1 MPTRL
6 AKPFKRSDGR
16 WCCKV
21 RMPNGS
27 IRYAYGASAAEARER
42 AHLILTESRTL
53 AAWCQEY
60 LDLGTW
66 RPSTTATYQ
75 RCLDAWCAASVD
87 GTRLGDIPL
96 VLLTPLQLRQILAA
110 WRQQGL
116 APATIH
122 QRLRA
127 LHTCLEEAV
136 RLQLLTENPTSRVSP
151 PREERQYRSIW
162 SREQAHAYLDACL
175 AALEGKLPAPSAHHA
190 DTLALALL
198 TGLRIGEVLGLR
210 PCDITSTHLTVRQT
224 VTWVNGSAYIGPP
237 KTRTSLRSIPL
248 PQLAKQLIQRRLQ
261 ETRHANQLLFTTR
274 TGEPVRRDNLTHLH
288 RALCHA
294 ASVPHCRIH
303 DLRRVHAALL
313 LAAGTPITTTQ
324 ALLGHA
330 TARLTLEVYAYVTN
344 PPSVHPIDAAF
355 GD

>member
-1 MPTRL
+1 MQPHIRN
-6 AKPFKRSDGR
+6 PFLRRDGR

-21 RMPNGS
+21 RMADGS
-27 IRYAYGASAAEARER
+27 TRYAYGASAAEARRR
-42 AHLILTESRTL
+42 AQLLLAETFTL

-136 RLQLLTENPTSRVSP
+136 RLGLLTENPTSRVTL
-151 PREERQYRSIW
+151 PREEHQHRSIW

-190 DTLALALL
+190 DTLAIALL
-198 TGLRIGEVLGLR
+198 TGLRIGELLGLR
-210 PCDITSTHLTVRQT
+210 VCDITSSHLTVRQT
-224 VTWVNGSAYIGPP
+224 VTWVKGTAYIGPP

-248 PQLAKQLIQRRLQ
+248 PQLARQLIQRRLQ
-261 ETRHANQLLFTTR
+261 HTRSPEQLLFTTR
-274 TGEPVRRDNLTHLH
+274 TGEPVRRDNLTRLH
-288 RALCHA
+288 HALCDA
-294 ASVPHCRIH
+294 AGVPRCRIH